1 MEVTNAT
8 ELFDELD
15 RQTLEAYGKGVGG
28 PEVLES
34 IRAKHHAD
42 KEKFEA
48 LITEAVELRGKHD
61 ASALDDRE
69 AAGALFVPGG
79 GARLETPRF
88 DGRADEALKKGP
100 ETRRD
105 NPSQSSGF
113 RWVGGGEVVSF
124 PAKKE
129 EKSKPSDL
137 LDLPPTAFTKS
148 EEAAPR
154 DARQGLVRLRT
165 WDDIVVPK
173 GATKIEALTYVP
185 GVVGAI
191 VDWIVAGAPRP
202 SRVMA
207 LGVALGVVGT
217 LIGRRVEGPR
227 GCATHLQIFILAP
240 TGYGK
245 DYPLWCGNK
254 LMIVAGH
261 QGLIGPG
268 EFVSG
273 RGLVRFLKRNPL
285 AICFVDELGDVFQLI
300 NNQQDNPW
308 VKDLTGLFKKL
319 YNSWSLLVTAESVHD
334 DSITINH
341 PAVTF
346 VGACT
351 PQSLFEA
358 LTPRDVESG
367 FANRPMYLPF
377 DGFKRPPEQDVPNG
391 MDEPPPELVR
401 WLKRLRPP
409 KSEALEADKLLNK
422 PPNKFEE
429 QAPPVSARE
438 RDKIDWGSDE
448 AKAAYLAFSREMDQ
462 WEDKDKRK
470 FELGMRATENGLR
483 CATVVAGGCFSPT
496 VGRRDIEWALQWSR
510 VSFEASCGGFEKYMA
525 EYFKFPKFC
534 AEVADAIQVGGF
546 MSDRDLKRKFRKNM
560 IFGNELDRALK
571 QLRTEERIRRSSRSG
586 SRGPA
591 AAGWEIVEEYEAKL

>member
-1 MEVTNAT
+1 MT
-8 ELFDELD
+8 ED
-15 RQTLEAYGKGVGG
+15 
-28 PEVLES
+28 
-34 IRAKHHAD
+34 AK
-42 KEKFEA
+42 
-48 LITEAVELRGKHD
+48 
-61 ASALDDRE
+61 
-69 AAGALFVPGG
+69 
-79 GARLETPRF
+79 RLETQTEEQDRQLLK
-88 DGRADEALKKGP
+88 DYGNGLVGREVFEAIKGLRSGEPEWDKLIKQAEEGRIETGRGEEPLSKNP
-100 ETRRD
+100 ETRQD
-105 NPSQSSGF
+105 NPRQGL

-124 PAKKE
+124 PAKA
-129 EKSKPSDL
+129 DL
-137 LDLPPTAFTKS
+137 LDRPPTAFTKPG
-148 EEAAPR
+148 EPET
-154 DARQGLVRLRT
+154 RQDDVGVRLRT
-165 WDDIVVPK
+165 WDEIVVPK
-173 GATKIEALTYVP
+173 GASKIEALTYVP

-217 LIGRRVEGPR
+217 LLGRRVEGPR

-245 DYPLWCGNK
+245 DWPLWCGNK
-254 LMIVAGH
+254 LMIIAGH

-319 YNSWSLLVTAESVHD
+319 YNSWSLLVTAESVHEE
-334 DSITINH
+334 SITINH

-422 PPNKFEE
+422 PPNEFGE

-496 VGRRDIEWALQWSR
+496 VGRRDIEWALEWSR